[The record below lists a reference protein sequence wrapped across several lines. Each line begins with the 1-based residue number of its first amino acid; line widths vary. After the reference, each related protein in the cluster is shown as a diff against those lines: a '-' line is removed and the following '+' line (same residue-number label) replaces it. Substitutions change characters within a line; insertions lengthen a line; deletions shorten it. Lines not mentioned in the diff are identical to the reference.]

1 MKPIVRKSL
10 IISGAVFLVAVS
22 FCAGLYVNAQGGNF
36 SFRLESANSSDKLE
50 SVDLTSFWKVWDIID
65 SKYVDGVTASST
77 INTDKMYGAIK
88 GLVASLNDPYSEFF
102 TPTENKQF
110 NDELSGSLEG
120 VGMTVGVRNKLL
132 TVISPIKGSP
142 SDRAGVL
149 PGDIILKIDDKD
161 ALTLN
166 IDEAIK
172 LIRGKKGTT
181 VNLSLGREGRTEPL
195 SVSIVRDVISIPT
208 IDIKRLPNGVFMIS
222 LYEFNASSASLFRNA
237 MKEFYASGSNKLI
250 LDLRNN
256 PGGFLDSAVDIS
268 SWFIGSG
275 KTIVTEDYGNKREP
289 VVHRSKG
296 YNVFSPNM
304 KMVVLI
310 NGGSASA
317 SEIVAGALSE
327 YGVATLVGEKSFGK
341 GSVQELLP
349 VTGDTSIKIT
359 VAKWLT
365 PKGKSISKEGLFP
378 DFEVKMTEDDILKG
392 LDPQLEKAKE
402 IINR

>member
-1 MKPIVRKSL
+1 MKPMLRKFL
-10 IISGAVFLVAVS
+10 LISGAVFLVAVS
-22 FCAGLYVNAQGGNF
+22 FCAGLFVNAEGGNF
-36 SFRLESANSSDKLE
+36 SFRLDSNDKSNKLE
-50 SVDLTSFWKVWDIID
+50 SIDLTSFWKVWDIVD
-65 SKYVDGVTASST
+65 SRYVDGVTAST
-77 INTDKMYGAIK
+77 TVNQNKMYGAIK
-88 GLVASLNDPYSEFF
+88 GLVESLNDPYSEFF
-102 TPTENKQF
+102 TPEENKQF

-161 ALTLN
+161 AINLK

-172 LIRGKKGTT
+172 LIRGKKGTVVKLT
-181 VNLSLGREGRTEPL
+181 LGREGRSEPVI
-195 SVSIVRDVISIPT
+195 VSIERDVISIPT
-208 IDIKRLPNGVFMIS
+208 IDTKKLPGGVFMIS

-237 MKEFYASGSNKLI
+237 MKEFYSSGSNKLI

-256 PGGFLDSAVDIS
+256 PGGFLDSAVDVA

-275 KTIVTEDYGNKREP
+275 KTIVTEDYGNKRES

-304 KMVVLI
+304 KMVILI

-349 VTGDTSIKIT
+349 VTSDTSIKIT

-365 PKGKSISKEGLFP
+365 PKGKSISKEGLNP
-378 DFEVKMTEDDILKG
+378 DFEVKMTEDDMTKS
-392 LDPQLEKAKE
+392 LDPQLDKAKD
-402 IINR
+402 IVNR